1 LEAGFAESAQ
11 ARHLTSVS
19 LCSKNQPDLIMKIR
33 IIILLEVL
41 GIFIALSAHA
51 QSDQQRTLGI
61 IYGYQHYS
69 RQDQLFSPLVYNGS
83 APLNLQLSYDVSG
96 TNSQQNAYLSFGMYN
111 MSAHEA
117 YDFTEEFDDLEERT
131 LYPSSFQM
139 IRLGYGYAR
148 TFGNDQKLVYNAGLR
163 LDGQI
168 EAMFFEMGFASMFGY
183 TTTFALAPSIGAN
196 YQINRKTSLSGQ
208 LSIPVLGFVAR
219 SPYALNDDDYIER
232 QSSHNNLSTIVNL
245 IGDSE
250 LRSFGTY
257 RQVDVGLHLQ
267 HQLARNTALRLGW
280 QARWYE
286 ITEPKRVLALH
297 NGFNVGIQFKL

>member
-1 LEAGFAESAQ
+1 M
-11 ARHLTSVS
+11 
-19 LCSKNQPDLIMKIR
+19 KNV
-33 IIILLEVL
+33 ILFMLEVL
-41 GIFIALSAHA
+41 GIFIALNAHA
-51 QSDQQRTLGI
+51 QSATQRTLGI
-61 IYGYQHYS
+61 TYGYQHYS
-69 RQDQLFSPLVYNGS
+69 RQDQLFSPLVYNGT
-83 APLNLQLSYDVSG
+83 APLNLQLSYHVNAA
-96 TNSQQNAYLSFGMYN
+96 NSQQNAYLSFGMYN
-111 MSAHEA
+111 MSAHDA
-117 YDFTEEFDDLEERT
+117 YDFTEDFDEFKERT

-148 TFGNDQKLVYNAGLR
+148 KFGKDQKLIYNAGLR

-168 EAMFFEMGFASMFGY
+168 EAMFFEMGFASIFGY
-183 TTTFALAPSIGAN
+183 TTTFALAPSIGAD
-196 YQINRKTSLSGQ
+196 YHFNRKTSLSGQ
-208 LSIPVLGFVAR
+208 LSVPVLGFVAR

-257 RQVDVGLHLQ
+257 RQVDIGLHLQ

-286 ITEPKRVLALH
+286 ITEPKRVLALQ
-297 NGFNVGIQFKL
+297 NGFNAGVHFKL